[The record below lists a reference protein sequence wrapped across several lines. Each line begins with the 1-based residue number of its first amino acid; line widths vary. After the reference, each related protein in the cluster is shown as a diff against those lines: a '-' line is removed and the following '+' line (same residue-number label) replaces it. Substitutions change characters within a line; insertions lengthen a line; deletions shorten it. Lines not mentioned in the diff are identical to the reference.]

1 MFKVVKSRKANK
13 IAYLLVLVTM
23 LTSLA
28 ATPMKAYAVEVGD
41 VLYEEKGYYQFYC
54 AGYFVCFCNLFVY

>member
-23 LTSLA
+23 ILSYLTLIF
-28 ATPMKAYAVEVGD
+28 G
-41 VLYEEKGYYQFYC
+41 G
-54 AGYFVCFCNLFVY
+54 